1 MTDYVV
7 PPPAISAVPIMGSS
21 QLFPVRRIFC
31 VGRNYAEHAIEMGS
45 DPTREPPFYFTK
57 PADALVIN
65 DGDMPYPSMSKSLHY
80 EMELVV
86 AADALDKAVGF
97 ISLSHRPILKLG
109 GRSGVI
115 DEVLVTKA
123 WRRRGVG
130 RELLKKVVERAK
142 VLSVKRLE
150 VQSHGAP
157 DEGLLAFFKACGFEL
172 ASAGVFRLK

>member
-1 MTDYVV
+1 MVT
-7 PPPAISAVPIMGSS
+7 PSNSPG
-21 QLFPVRRIFC
+21 FKVRAARRGDAAPL
-31 VGRNYAEHAIEMGS
+31 VALLAEEGI
-45 DPTREPPFYFTK
+45 T
-57 PADALVIN
+57 ADAHTVTWIISH
-65 DGDMPYPSMSKSLHY
+65 P

-97 ISLSHRPILKLG
+97 ITLSHRPILKLG

-115 DEVLVTKA
+115 DELLVTKS

-157 DEGLLAFFKACGFEL
+157 DEGLVAFFKACGFDL
-172 ASAGVFRLK
+172 SSAGVFRLK